1 MVAPREPSGPGW
13 PRRSGAARTPARGR
27 ATGRGRPARPA
38 PPAPLPS
45 PPRGSPPAA
54 RRRLRGRPHGVEAAP
69 FPSPP
74 AWTRPG
80 LPARPYLSEATDAG
94 STQRA
99 AAEDCMEATGERGGG
114 GRVQPPTP
122 PAAYIPPRTRP
133 GPPGGARTP

>member
-1 MVAPREPSGPGW
+1 MVAPREPSGPSW

-27 ATGRGRPARPA
+27 AAGRGRRARPA
-38 PPAPLPS
+38 PRAPRLS
-45 PPRGSPPAA
+45 PPRGSPSAT
-54 RRRLRGRPHGVEAAP
+54 RRTPHGRPHGVKAAP

-74 AWTRPG
+74 ASTRPG
-80 LPARPYLSEATDAG
+80 LPAKPYLSGAADAG

-114 GRVQPPTP
+114 GRVQTPTP